1 MKKVFAI
8 FGLVLIFASCTK
20 PELYEFK
27 PTKAKAVF
35 FRIESQDFD
44 SKVLYSD
51 IEVVKIAE

>member
-8 FGLVLIFASCTK
+8 FALIFIFASCTK
-20 PELYEFK
+20 SELYEFR

-51 IEVVKIAE
+51 IEVVKISE